1 MNKLMRAVVAALAG
15 AAFLPAPGSAAAGG
29 YRVVVNPGNPV
40 ASLERTELARLFL
53 RKVTSWPDG
62 QPVVVVDQER
72 TSTVRGAFSRE
83 IHQRDADAVAAHWQV
98 LVFSGRDTPPRI
110 VKSDGDVLE
119 FVRSHAGAVGYVSD
133 DTPLAGVKA
142 VTVR

>member
-1 MNKLMRAVVAALAG
+1 MRAVVAALAG
-15 AAFLPAPGSAAAGG
+15 AALLPAPGSAAAGG
-29 YRVVVNPGNPV
+29 YRVVVNAGNPV

-72 TSTVRGAFSRE
+72 TSPVRGAFSRE

-119 FVRSHAGAVGYVSD
+119 FVRSHVGAVGYVSD
-133 DTPLAGVKA
+133 DTPLTGVKA